1 MSKAC
6 ANCLIPNK
14 TLTLQDRLCM
24 QDSGKWFETLIAFD
38 GFIDVE
44 TLHS

>member
-14 TLTLQDRLCM
+14 TLRLQDRLC
-24 QDSGKWFETLIAFD
+24 SGKWFETLIAFD

-44 TLHS
+44 TLHN